1 MSQPFEEDDKRA
13 LSTTTA
19 WAEGRAPE
27 CYTRINI
34 TKNTKGYSFET
45 TASIKWLGM
54 FDAKVAMATLL
65 RSADQLAREEIEIRE
80 RIDAGIVEDS
90 E

>member
-1 MSQPFEEDDKRA
+1 MSQPFESDDQRA

-45 TASIKWLGM
+45 AASIRWIGM
-54 FDAKVAMATLL
+54 FDADVAMATLL
-65 RSADQLAREEIEIRE
+65 RSADRQAREEIEIRE
-80 RIDAGIVEDS
+80 RTDAGILEDLP
-90 E
+90 